1 MKKEEY
7 KNIKILYVDDE
18 QFIRENALEYL
29 SRHFDNVYEAKD
41 AFEALEIHKN
51 IKPDI
56 IITDINMPKL
66 NGIELTKM
74 IRKEDKKVQIIIAT
88 AFTDTQYLLDAI
100 ELQLVKYLIKPILD
114 LKLISAINDCI
125 KILKDDSSNI
135 RLIHKNVSFD
145 IFNKTL
151 LFDQRVVKLTKNEI
165 LFLEILCT
173 NANRAV
179 TYREIENYVWRENS
193 MTSDALRSLV
203 RALRR
208 KLPEDCINNLS
219 GIGYLVSLIK

>member
-29 SRHFDNVYEAKD
+29 SRHFDNVYEAKN

-165 LFLEILCT
+165 LFLEILCA